1 MRLAALAF
9 LTVLHL
15 AAADAATVWRGATLI
30 DGSGAP
36 PVLDSVVVVE
46 DGRILAVGGAEVPV
60 PAGATMIDVAG
71 KWLIP
76 GLIDAHVHFFQS
88 GGLYAR
94 PDVIDLRAVVP
105 YEAEM
110 RAVRHRLDETLAR
123 TFAAGI
129 TAVLDLGGPPWV
141 LALRE
146 RAERLAHAPGITAV
160 GPLLATW
167 APAEISGGAIVLVAT
182 PAQAIAEVRRLAA
195 NVEMIKIW
203 FIRPGRGQPMDFA
216 SRWIAAAIAE
226 AHRLGLRVAVHAT
239 ELETARRALELG
251 ADLLV
256 HSIDDAPLDADLL
269 ARLGDRVPY
278 IPSLGVYDGYWRV
291 LSQKLGLNALD
302 HRYGDAAV
310 IASLDDLSHLSRQ
323 LLPSWL
329 TFGEPPP
336 INPIMLDNLALA
348 RAAGVTVAAGSDAGN
363 IGTLPGAGFHRELAL
378 MARAGLSPMDIL
390 VAATAGSAHA
400 LGRDDIGTLAPGMRA
415 DMVVL
420 DADPLADI
428 ANAARIHRVVKGG
441 VAADPD
447 AILAALAENQ

>member
-9 LTVLHL
+9 LALFTL
-15 AAADAATVWRGATLI
+15 ATADAATVWRGATLI
-30 DGSGAP
+30 DGGGGAP
-36 PVLDSVVVVE
+36 VADSVVVVE
-46 DGRILAVGGAEVPV
+46 DGRILAVGGPGTPV
-60 PAGATMIDVAG
+60 PAGATVIDVAG

-94 PDVIDLRAVVP
+94 PDVIDLRAVVS

-110 RAVRHRLDETLAR
+110 RAVRARLEATLAR

-141 LALRE
+141 LALRD
-146 RAERLAHAPGITAV
+146 RAEGLAHAPRITAV

-167 APAEISGGAIVLVAT
+167 APAEISGDSIVLVTT
-182 PAQAIAEVRRLAA
+182 PAQAVAEVRRMAA
-195 NVEMIKIW
+195 TVKMVKIW
-203 FIRPGRGQPMDFA
+203 FIQPGRGQPIDFA
-216 SRWIAAAIAE
+216 SRWIAAAIDE

-256 HSIDDAPLDADLL
+256 HSVDDAPLDADLL
-269 ARLGDRVPY
+269 ARLGDRIPY
-278 IPSLGVYDGYWRV
+278 IPTLGVYDGYWRV

-302 HRYGDAAV
+302 HRYGDPAV

-336 INPIMLDNLALA
+336 INPTMLDNLALA
-348 RAAGVTVAAGSDAGN
+348 RAAGVTIAAGSDAGN

-378 MARAGLSPMDIL
+378 MARAGLSPMEIL
-390 VAATAGSAHA
+390 VAATAGAARA
-400 LGRDDIGTLAPGMRA
+400 LGRDDIGTLAPGMLA

-428 ANAARIHRVVKGG
+428 ANAARIHRVIKGG
-441 VAADPD
+441 VAADPE